1 MQKILCIIFLFITAD
16 LIAQDIMLDLTVQ
29 RIEQTES
36 NWDLNIIL
44 NSSMRLQLGLL
55 IEFPN
60 EIRIVPV
67 SVKVNEKNYWLQ
79 NHNRIP
85 EIDSVTSWQLTEEG
99 LVLLFK
105 EKEVLNGNQ
114 LKVNCIL
121 TLIAKE
127 LTDGEVLRI
136 RRVNKTVDN
145 YEITDQ
151 VIASKNIPITLTK

>member
-1 MQKILCIIFLFITAD
+1 MRKILCIIFLFITAD
-16 LIAQDIMLDLTVQ
+16 LIAQDIMLDLSVQ
-29 RIEQTES
+29 RIAQTES

-44 NSSMRLQLGLL
+44 NSSMRLQPGVL

-60 EIRIVPV
+60 EIRIIPV

-79 NHNRIP
+79 NYNRIP
-85 EIDSVTSWQLTEEG
+85 EIDSVTTWQLTEEG

-105 EKEVLNGNQ
+105 ENEVLNGNQ

-127 LTDGEVLRI
+127 LTKEKVIRI

-145 YEITDQ
+145 YEITNQ
-151 VIASKNIPITLTK
+151 VIASKNVPITLTK